1 MASTAKILNRRTA
14 MTALGAAGYFFAV
27 SSTAH
32 SADRKKSK
40 ENGGEDVSATED
52 MMREHGV
59 LRRVLVIYAELPR
72 LVRGND
78 ARIDPKALNEAAKL
92 FRDFGENYH
101 ERMLEEDHVFPQLR
115 KSGGEN
121 AKRVEILARQHDRGR
136 EITRYIIDQT
146 ERGQLGDAQRL
157 AQICQSMARMYEPH
171 TAWEDTLVFPAWKKL
186 HNKSELDEIAEQFE
200 DIEHQTFGRDGFEDA
215 LRRVARVE
223 QSLGLADIERYT
235 APAPT

>member
-14 MTALGAAGYFFAV
+14 MTALGVASLLAV
-27 SSTAH
+27 SPAMA
-32 SADRKKSK
+32 ADRKESK
-40 ENGGEDVSATED
+40 EKGAGEDVSATED

-72 LVRGND
+72 LVRGSD
-78 ARIDPKALNEAAKL
+78 AHIDPKALNEAAKL

-121 AKRVEILARQHDRGR
+121 AKRVEILVRQHDRGR

-186 HNKSELDEIAEQFE
+186 HSKSELDEIAEQFE
-200 DIEHQTFGRDGFEDA
+200 DIEHRTFGRDGFEDA

-223 QSLGLADIERYT
+223 
-235 APAPT
+235 